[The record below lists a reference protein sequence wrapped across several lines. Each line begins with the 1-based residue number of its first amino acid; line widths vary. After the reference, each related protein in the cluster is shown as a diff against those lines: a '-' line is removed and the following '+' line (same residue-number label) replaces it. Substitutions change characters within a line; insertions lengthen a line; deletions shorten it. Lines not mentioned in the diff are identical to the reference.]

1 MSFIADRWRR
11 IGTRLYLVLGIAV
24 LLTLI
29 SSAVGVLYFER
40 SGDLNYEVESQSV
53 PALEASWDVAR
64 EAERL
69 RALGLELMAAE
80 SVGAGTTASGAVE
93 DSLARLEDSLTR
105 ASAVRSLE
113 SQVLAVQDAAYDVV
127 GAIDGLEVNRAA
139 ALQADASVAALRVR
153 MESIPANTETSV
165 AGLRLLGRAL
175 RAESQGELDVMWN
188 EFVALSQSG
197 LEPEIAEIGGGEGV
211 FAVRG
216 QQIALR
222 NQELALAASF
232 ADASNTLGAI
242 TSALLD
248 GARSNSNEALGL
260 SVQSFDQ
267 GRVLLAV
274 ISIVSVVAATLAA
287 WLWVG
292 NAIVRRLSRL
302 SERMRNMARG
312 DLQTPVPEV
321 GRDEI
326 GQLADALEHFRQ
338 QALEVQRL
346 NLVEKLYGELREAND
361 ELQRMQA
368 RLVAQE
374 KLAALGELVSGV
386 AHEISNPL
394 NFVKNFSEGSLDLYS
409 ELTEMLQNYRDRMT
423 DDDASL
429 LDELSEELTNSL
441 NRVSYNGGRALAIV
455 ERMRGLNVEAGPLV
469 PVAVNET
476 ISQAAQ
482 TGCEVYMKEWED
494 FKVELKLD
502 LDPTVGDVPIV
513 EGDFADALVNLVSNA
528 CFAMHQRKAWE
539 GDEYQPILTVSS
551 RRSDGMVDVRVRDN
565 GPGIE
570 DEVVGRIFNP
580 FFTTREGTM
589 GAGLGLPIAADVARR
604 LGGELVVDTVYGE
617 YAEFTMHIPAP
628 DEEEDAG
635 DTLADEVAAAMSHSS

>member
-105 ASAVRSLE
+105 ASAVPSLE

-248 GARSNSNEALGL
+248 GARANSNEALGL

-604 LGGELVVDTVYGE
+604 LGGDLVVDTVYGE

>member
-105 ASAVRSLE
+105 ASAVPSLE

-248 GARSNSNEALGL
+248 GARANSNEALGL

-502 LDPTVGDVPIV
+502 LDPTVGEVPIV